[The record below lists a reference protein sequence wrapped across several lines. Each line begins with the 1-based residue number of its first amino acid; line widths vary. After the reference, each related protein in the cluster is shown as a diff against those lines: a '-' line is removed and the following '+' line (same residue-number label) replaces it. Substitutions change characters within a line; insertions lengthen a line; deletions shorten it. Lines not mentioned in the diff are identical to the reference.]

1 MDGVSSLTVDLPAG
15 AGVPEWV
22 HLLPAGSFS
31 DTSGRKYHL
40 RDAATVM
47 TISMS
52 AGKLPL
58 DENHST
64 LRAPESGSGSPARGW
79 ITEMQSRDNGI
90 WGRVDW
96 NSSGTALMTDRA
108 YKHISPVYS
117 HDKQG
122 NVTRILSA
130 ALTNNPGLPQLTALQ
145 TSEGKMDKVAICTA
159 LGIAGTVSDDEIIAA
174 ATAAVGSKN
183 ALETARA
190 ELAQVKEELVALQTS
205 SVPLARMTELETKL
219 VTLQTDTAKRVSTEY
234 VDSQIRAG
242 KPISAT
248 RDEYIALHTS
258 DPARAEK
265 MIAALPSIHDPKSGN
280 VASQAGRK
288 AMQDDDGLSEED
300 MAICTKMGVE
310 PKEFA
315 KQKKMRAGEGSAA

>member
-22 HLLPAGSFS
+22 HLLPAGTFF
-31 DTSGRKYHL
+31 DTSGSKFHL
-40 RDAATVM
+40 RDPESVIAETAKL
-47 TISMS
+47 
-52 AGKLPL
+52 GKRPL

-64 LRAPESGSGSPARGW
+64 QRAPENGVGSPARGW
-79 ITEMQSRDNGI
+79 IIETQMRENGI

-96 NSSGTALMTDRA
+96 NASGIALMTDRA
-108 YKHISPVYS
+108 YKHISPVYNY
-117 HDKQG
+117 DKQG

-145 TSEGKMDKVAICTA
+145 TSEGRMDKVAICTA
-159 LGIAGTVSDDEIIAA
+159 LGIAGTVSDDEILSAA
-174 ATAAVGSKN
+174 QTAASAKT
-183 ALETARA
+183 ALETAQA
-190 ELAQVKEELVALQTS
+190 ELARVKGELVALQTS

-258 DPARAEK
+258 DPAQAEK
-265 MIAALPSIHDPKSGN
+265 MIAALPSIHDPKNGG

-315 KQKKMRAGEGSAA
+315 KQKKMRAGERSAA